1 MRDEAEHTPDDA
13 AVEGGRR
20 PSGAAEAIGKRR
32 RLLFLLPFP
41 PDPAGHHG
49 GGRTTGQLIEQLAD
63 RHEVGALYMRS
74 RRDSPMPQALGDRL
88 AFAEEVARP
97 DLESTVTRRLVRSAR
112 RSAGLARGR
121 PVWVQDWSVPAFAA
135 RADQIVREW
144 HPHVVQAEFHV
155 MGQYLPPPGRTPV
168 RLLVEH
174 EPGAHAADALAR
186 ASRGMHRLLRRLDAA
201 AWRRYERAVLAA
213 PDAVVAFTRE
223 DEAALLEVAPSARV
237 VRVGVGV
244 PIPAEALDP
253 VGRPPL
259 RVLYLGSFVHPP
271 NVDAALRLARDLF
284 PAVRARRPDAVLE
297 IVGDAPPA
305 EVRALSAPGVTV
317 LGPVESVE
325 PHLAAAAVVA
335 APLRLGGG
343 IRVKLMEAL
352 AAGKAVVATPLALS
366 GLDVVPD
373 RHVLVAE
380 TDAELADAIVAL
392 LDDPVRRARMACEAR
407 TWAETHLRWEDVESR
422 YDSLY
427 EQLFAAKAGLDKP
440 SGTAV
445 VAAPRQ
451 GPARPG

>member
-1 MRDEAEHTPDDA
+1 MGDGAEHTPDDT
-13 AVEGGRR
+13 VLGDGRR
-20 PSGAAEAIGKRR
+20 PFGVAEGVGIRR

-41 PDPAGHHG
+41 PDPGGYHG

-63 RHEVGALYMRS
+63 RHEVGALYLRS
-74 RRDSPMPQALGDRL
+74 RRDSPMPQALSDRL
-88 AFAEEVARP
+88 SFAEEVARP

-112 RSAGLARGR
+112 RGAGLACGR

-155 MGQYLPPPGRTPV
+155 MGQYLPPPGTASV

-186 ASRGMHRLLRRLDAA
+186 ASRGVQRLLRRLDAA

-213 PDAVVAFTRE
+213 PDGVVAFTGE

-237 VRVGVGV
+237 VRIGVGV
-244 PIPAEALDP
+244 PIPPEALDP
-253 VGRPPL
+253 TGRPPL

-284 PAVRARRPDAVLE
+284 PSIRARRPDAVLE
-297 IVGDAPPA
+297 IVGDAPPPA
-305 EVRALSAPGVTV
+305 VRDLNGPGVTV
-317 LGPVESVE
+317 LGPVERVE

-352 AAGKAVVATPLALS
+352 AAGKAVVATPLALA

-373 RHVLVAE
+373 RHVLVAD
-380 TDAELADAIVAL
+380 TDAELADGIVAL
-392 LDDPVRRARMACEAR
+392 LDDPVRRARMAREAR
-407 TWAETHLRWEDVESR
+407 AWAETHLRWSDVAHR
-422 YDSLY
+422 YESLY
-427 EQLFAAKAGLDKP
+427 EQLFAAKPDLDRP
-440 SGTAV
+440 TEPATAV
-445 VAAPRQ
+445 TRQ
-451 GPARPG
+451 GRGRPE